1 MPKKLKHPTNIIPL
15 LSFHRHFC
23 HIKKVLRNQEGR
35 RKKGTKKGEREKL
48 RGVGERKNG
57 HNKKYRSNS
66 GCWTMSWSV
75 LNLFVKA
82 DASFTLKKNTHNF
95 MMSILISHTT
105 FFFSQYFLDFFFILY
120 TNSRSLFLPFSHPIL
135 PLHHS
140 YPPHRKDQ
148 VSPGKSTNPG
158 ISN

>member
-15 LSFHRHFC
+15 LSFHGHFC

-82 DASFTLKKNTHNF
+82 DASFTLKKK
-95 MMSILISHTT
+95 HTQ
-105 FFFSQYFLDFFFILY
+105 FYDVHLNKSYYVFLFIVFSW
-120 TNSRSLFLPFSHPIL
+120 LFLHFIYQFQVSLPPIL
-135 PLHHS
+135 SPHLAPTPLL
-140 YPPHRKDQ
+140 
-148 VSPGKSTNPG
+148 STPQKG
-158 ISN
+158 LGLPWEVH